1 METPS
6 NRNDFIL
13 TVESRSMACIVT
25 IPLLTGPPT
34 GDRDEQ
40 NRAPFLH
47 DRRIRAGYQVEDGK
61 RVETTGGIQAS
72 LSGRYAVALFD
83 LARAGKKVDTVA
95 ASLAALKAALAES
108 ADFKGVVKR
117 REESGWG

>member
-61 RVETTGGIQAS
+61 RVETTGGLQAS
-72 LSGRYAVALFD
+72 LSGRYAVALFG
-83 LARAGKKVDTVA
+83 LARDGQTPAPVPARLHDIGTA
-95 ASLAALKAALAES
+95 A
-108 ADFKGVVKR
+108 V
-117 REESGWG
+117 RERVG